1 MKQVIVVRKDLNL
14 SAGKLGAQVAH
25 ASVSSYKNTPKKDVE
40 KWELEGQK
48 KVVLKV
54 LNENELLDVFMR
66 AKKEKIAC
74 ALIKDAGRTEI
85 APGTNTCV
93 GIGPAEDTQIDL
105 VVGDL
110 KLY

>member
-25 ASVSSYKNTPKKDVE
+25 ASVSSYKNTPKKDIE

-48 KVVLKV
+48 KVVLKIST
-54 LNENELLDVFMR
+54 EKELLDVFTK
-66 AKKEKIAC
+66 AKKEKLPC
-74 ALIKDAGRTEI
+74 ALIKDAGRTELT
-85 APGTNTCV
+85 PGTITCI
-93 GIGPAEDTQIDL
+93 GIGPTDDEKIDF
-105 VVGDL
+105 VVGNL

>member
-1 MKQVIVVRKDLNL
+1 MKQVIVVRKDLAL
-14 SAGKLGAQVAH
+14 SAGKMSAQVAH
-25 ASVSSYKNTPKKDVE
+25 ASISAYKKADKNDCE
-40 KWELEGQK
+40 MWELVGQK

-54 LNENELLDVFMR
+54 LNEKELLKIFMR
-66 AKKEKIAC
+66 AKKEKIPC

-85 APGTNTCV
+85 APGTSTCV
-93 GIGPAEDTQIDL
+93 GIGPTDDSQIDL

>member
-25 ASVSSYKNTPKKDVE
+25 ASISAYKKADKNDSE
-40 KWELEGQK
+40 MWELEGQK

-54 LNENELLDVFMR
+54 LNEKELLDVFMR

-85 APGTNTCV
+85 APGTSTCV
-93 GIGPAEDTQIDL
+93 GIGPADDKQIDL
-105 VVGDL
+105 AVGKL

>member
-1 MKQVIVVRKDLNL
+1 MKQVIVVRKDLAL
-14 SAGKLGAQVAH
+14 SAGKFGAQVAH
-25 ASVSSYKNTPKKDVE
+25 ASICAYKKADKNDSE
-40 KWELEGQK
+40 MWELEGQK

-54 LNENELLDVFMR
+54 LNEKELLDVFMR

-85 APGTNTCV
+85 TPGTSTCV
-93 GIGPAEDTQIDL
+93 GIGPADDEKIDL
-105 VVGDL
+105 IVGKL